1 MYAAPPVHSAA
12 SVSFRCLAVPSRL
25 LASRVTDPA
34 VYDENQCLSL
44 HELSVDQLIL
54 YQWLFN
60 GSVTPVNPG
69 TLLETYGGAIDANLA
84 KPGCFAEIL
93 AMTWGSY
100 PNVSVCGGHD
110 FCEDVVP
117 VYSYSYGAQ

>member
-1 MYAAPPVHSAA
+1 MYAAPPVHSEA
-12 SVSFRCLAVPSRL
+12 SVPFRCLAVPSRL

-44 HELSVDQLIL
+44 HELSMDQLIVNQL
-54 YQWLFN
+54 LFN
-60 GSVTPVNPG
+60 GSLVNPV
-69 TLLETYGGAIDANLA
+69 TLLEIYDGAIDANLA

-100 PNVSVCGGHD
+100 PKVSVCGGND
-110 FCEDVVP
+110 FCDDVVP
-117 VYSYSYGAQ
+117 VYSYSYGAE